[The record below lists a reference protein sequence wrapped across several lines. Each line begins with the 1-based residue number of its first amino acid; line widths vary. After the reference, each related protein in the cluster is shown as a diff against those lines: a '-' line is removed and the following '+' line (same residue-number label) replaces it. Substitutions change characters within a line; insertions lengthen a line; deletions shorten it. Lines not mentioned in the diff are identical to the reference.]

1 MTTGASAPAPRMLPR
16 DTFQDQVAIVTG
28 GGTGIGKVIA
38 RTLAQAGAKVVI
50 ASRKQEVLDQVVAG
64 FQAEGF
70 TARAIAAD
78 VRDPKQVDALVQGTL
93 DAFGRLDVL
102 INNAAGNFVCAAEE
116 LSPNGFR
123 TVVDIVLNGTFLC
136 SRAAGRH
143 WLEKGLP
150 GSIVN
155 LIATYAWTGAPGVV
169 HSAAAKAGVWNLT
182 MTLAAEWGGRK
193 IRVNSVAP
201 GIVVTEG
208 ASKQLGYED
217 PAVQQALTSLI
228 PARRL
233 ATPEEVADAVA
244 YLASPFASYV
254 TGHCITI
261 DGGAWLNRGLTGVME
276 DVSLRM
282 K

>member
-1 MTTGASAPAPRMLPR
+1 VSAPSRRLLPR
-16 DTFQDQVAIVTG
+16 DAFQDQVAIVTG

-38 RTLAQAGAKVVI
+38 RTLALAGARVVI
-50 ASRKQEVLDQVVAG
+50 ASRKKDVLDEAVAG
-64 FQAEGF
+64 FGAEGL
-70 TARAIAAD
+70 TARAIPAD
-78 VRDPKQVDALVQGTL
+78 VRDPAQVDALVQGTL

-102 INNAAGNFVCAAEE
+102 VNNAAGNFVVASEE

-136 SRAAGRH
+136 TRAAARH
-143 WLEKGLP
+143 WLDKGLP
-150 GSIVN
+150 GSVVN

-169 HSAAAKAGVWNLT
+169 HSAAAKAGVWNMT
-182 MTLAAEWGGRK
+182 MTLAAEWGSRK
-193 IRVNSVAP
+193 IRVNAVAP

-208 ASKQLGYED
+208 ASKNLGYED

-254 TGHCITI
+254 TGTCLTI
-261 DGGAWLNRGLTGVME
+261 DGGMWLGRGLSGMME
-276 DVSLRM
+276 DVSVRM

>member
-1 MTTGASAPAPRMLPR
+1 VTAEAPAARLLPKE
-16 DTFQDQVAIVTG
+16 TFRDQVAIVTG

-50 ASRKQEVLDQVVAG
+50 ASRKQDVLDQAVA
-64 FQAEGF
+64 ALSSEGL
-70 TARAIAAD
+70 TARAIATD
-78 VRDPKQVDALVQGTL
+78 IRDPAQVDALVKGTL

-102 INNAAGNFVCAAEE
+102 VNNAAGNFVVQAEE

-123 TVVDIVLNGTFLC
+123 SVVDIVLNGTFLC

-143 WLEKGLP
+143 WLEKDLP

-155 LIATYAWTGAPGVV
+155 VIAAYAWTGAPGVV
-169 HSAAAKAGVWNLT
+169 HSAAAKAGVWNMT
-182 MTLAAEWGGRK
+182 MTLAAEWGPRK

-208 ASKQLGYED
+208 ASKNLGYDD
-217 PAVQQALTSLI
+217 PTVQKALTSLI
-228 PARRL
+228 PSRRL
-233 ATPEEVADAVA
+233 ATSEEVADAVA

-254 TGHCITI
+254 NGTCLTI
-261 DGGAWLNRGLTGVME
+261 DGGATLNRGLIGMME
-276 DVSLRM
+276 DVALRV

>member
-1 MTTGASAPAPRMLPR
+1 MFPR

-38 RTLAQAGAKVVI
+38 RTLAMAGAKVVI
-50 ASRKQEVLDQVVAG
+50 ASRKKEVLDQAVAG
-64 FQAEGF
+64 FTSEGL
-70 TARAIAAD
+70 TVSAIPTD
-78 VRDPKQVDALVQGTL
+78 IRDPAQVDALVAGTL
-93 DAFGRLDVL
+93 AAYGRVDVL
-102 INNAAGNFVCAAEE
+102 VNNAAGNFVVQAEE

-123 TVVDIVLNGTFLC
+123 SVVDIVLNGTFFC

-143 WLEKGLP
+143 WLEKDLP

-155 LIATYAWTGAPGVV
+155 VIATYAWTGAPGVV
-169 HSAAAKAGVWNLT
+169 HSAAAKAGVWNMT
-182 MTLAAEWGGRK
+182 MTLAAEWGHRK

-208 ASKQLGYED
+208 ASKNLGYDD
-217 PAVQQALTSLI
+217 PAVQKALTSLI
-228 PARRL
+228 PSRRL
-233 ATPEEVADAVA
+233 ATSEEVADAVA

-254 TGHCITI
+254 NGTCFTI
-261 DGGAWLNRGLTGVME
+261 DGGAWLNRGLIGMME
-276 DVSLRM
+276 DVSLRV